1 MKEIRIHVFG
11 TVQGVFFRANTQKE
25 AQKLGLVGYVRNL
38 PDGSVEIVAQGDEE
52 KLKELLEW
60 SYHGPNE
67 AEVKHLE
74 FNYKDLT
81 INTNKF
87 EIRY

>member
-1 MKEIRIHVFG
+1 MKEIRIQVFG

-25 AQKLGLVGYVRNL
+25 AQSLGLVGYVRNL
-38 PDGSVEIVAQGDEE
+38 PDGSVEIVAQGEE
-52 KLKELLEW
+52 NKLRDLLEW
-60 SYHGPNE
+60 AYHGPKE
-67 AEVKHLE
+67 AEVEHLE